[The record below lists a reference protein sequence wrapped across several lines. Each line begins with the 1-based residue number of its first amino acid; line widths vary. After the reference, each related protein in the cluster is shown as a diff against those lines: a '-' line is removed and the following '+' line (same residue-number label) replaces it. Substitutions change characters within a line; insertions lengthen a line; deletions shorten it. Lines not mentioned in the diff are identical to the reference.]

1 MQAFAIYCF
10 ICLIFEIM
18 GRGVATK
25 RTEMNHLDSMEKQE
39 APSNSD
45 QGIPV
50 RMELPIY
57 LDSLSLSRGKFH
69 PQMEF
74 LSRKEGLLYT
84 PTLRSLRKDEQYHF
98 PVFNVATFAPATFPA
113 RKKNFIDSSQRLRS
127 YVHTR

>member
-45 QGIPV
+45 GIADISRP
-50 RMELPIY
+50 
-57 LDSLSLSRGKFH
+57 SRGKFH

-84 PTLRSLRKDEQYHF
+84 PTLRSLRKDEQSHF
-98 PVFNVATFAPATFPA
+98 PVFDDATFAPATFPA
-113 RKKNFIDSSQRLRS
+113 RKKNL
-127 YVHTR
+127 